1 MFEDF
6 RSSVA
11 PVIAFLVLCNIVG
24 FFGNCL
30 VLYIFSF
37 RYRKNCHR
45 CIVIA
50 LSIVDFT
57 SCCTTVPME
66 TVSTWYWFDA
76 PSIALCKV
84 KNFCVQLSA
93 LSAMYMLFCTS
104 VYKYRRICKPFRKQV
119 SQKIIIILCLIGTA
133 AAAIFAIPATI
144 IWDINN
150 HTDYFNN
157 STKEDYICE
166 VRRSYSN
173 TQYPT
178 IYRHFLSSF
187 SVFLFTA
194 IILYILVAKTT
205 YQHFRRMKRYP
216 TISSQ
221 ASVRSFSSISAGTP
235 KLKARKSNMEG
246 VQQIHDTSVEL
257 ANAATNEKDRDQSKS
272 VNNHQGNGT
281 ESDESSKKAT
291 DINSSARSHLS
302 RHEIR
307 TVLIMLII
315 AGTFSV
321 TFLLGLSLGYI
332 FATRTYS
339 NYSST
344 SELLLFFAF
353 YRLYFINYAMNPVV
367 YFALDRHF
375 HQETIK
381 LFDSVKDIIM
391 QKCCC
396 DVYNG
401 SCKKSDVSGTQ
412 N

>member
-6 RSSVA
+6 RSTVI
-11 PVIAFLVLCNIVG
+11 PVIVFLVLCNIVG

-37 RYRKNCHR
+37 RYRRNCHR

-76 PSIALCKV
+76 PSASLCKV

-93 LSAMYMLFCTS
+93 LTAMYMLFCTS
-104 VYKYRRICKPFRKQV
+104 VYKYRRICKPFGKQI
-119 SQKIIIILCLIGTA
+119 SQRTIIILCLVGTA
-133 AAAIFAIPATI
+133 VAMVLAVPASI

-150 HTDYFNN
+150 HTDYSNN
-157 STKEDYICE
+157 VTKEDYICE
-166 VRRSYSN
+166 VHSRYN
-173 TQYPT
+173 GTQYPT

-205 YQHFRRMKRYP
+205 YQHFRRMKHYP
-216 TISSQ
+216 KISGQ
-221 ASVRSFSSISAGTP
+221 PSVRSFSSVSAGTP
-235 KLKARKSNMEG
+235 KLDARKSNMKG
-246 VQQIHDTSVEL
+246 VQQTHDASVEMANAGTSV
-257 ANAATNEKDRDQSKS
+257 KDIDQSKS
-272 VNNHQGNGT
+272 VNNHKGS
-281 ESDESSKKAT
+281 EIEADESLKKAS
-291 DINSSARSHLS
+291 DIASAPRSHLS

-344 SELLLFFAF
+344 TELLLFFAF

-375 HQETIK
+375 RQEIIE

-396 DVYNG
+396 DTYNG
-401 SCKKSDVSGTQ
+401 SCKKSDVSGTH